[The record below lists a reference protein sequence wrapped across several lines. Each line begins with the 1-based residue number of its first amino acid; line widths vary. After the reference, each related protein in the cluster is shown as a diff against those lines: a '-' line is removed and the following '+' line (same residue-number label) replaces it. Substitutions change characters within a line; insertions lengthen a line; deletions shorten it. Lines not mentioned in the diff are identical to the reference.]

1 MLDWLVAERA
11 RKEADGLDK
20 QIVGIHDAT
29 ILAVAEVV
37 RLCGG
42 DPA

>member
-1 MLDWLVAERA
+1 MLDWLCDERA
-11 RKEADGLDK
+11 RKERDGLDK

-37 RLCGG
+37 RRCEEAA
-42 DPA
+42 P